1 MKFFN
6 SDKSGFLSFV
16 AKRMKALFAL
26 LFIIAGTSSVWGQSF
41 YVAGNGNGI
50 RGNWC
55 DGVDWSL
62 TSSLMTQQGNIYVKQ
77 FANLPA
83 NNDYQFKIVQ
93 DGNWDSGS
101 WGISN
106 VYSYSDNT
114 NMLSGTVNCTGV
126 GEGNIKFSL
135 SEEANVTIAFDFKN
149 KRVAVYASSVE
160 IGLIGSFINNWN
172 LEQQI
177 MGTTGDGVSY
187 TWDLSSSDISLNT
200 SDEFKFISGTSW
212 DNNNNQWGGHIGGA
226 YTIPASAST
235 DGTIYNVDIVHHK
248 DCGNVKFDAPLCPVT
263 IQKIE
268 LNVLTNDLKITT
280 GESSTEPDPVTP
292 IADSYVVTWAEPVY
306 DAEAGTVV
314 LSATVTAAENAGFA
328 LADGTFEAQI
338 NVVGLASSE
347 RTILSETNQYTISHT
362 ISGVAAN
369 QQIDYSLQIVTGGGN
384 PLVNTSDVQNL
395 NPQTYTVPKAEP
407 EPEPEPVSLY
417 LIGEGTVAQ
426 WNLAD
431 ALPFTY
437 ENGVYTWTGNL
448 TKNDEAFKILTSNTD
463 WEPAYVAETDR
474 FEVVPGKAIDL
485 YYREKLGDKQYT
497 WDDNKFKITED
508 GEYTIKVT
516 LGADNSGSMIV
527 TKKSDPVYAATIT
540 ADASA
545 SQETARQVVL
555 TSSLTEKSASTDL
568 SAATCQFQ
576 YKVAGAGEGTEY
588 SNLDASVEYST
599 EGASL
604 TTTALPQGGK
614 YLFRAVWTLNGEVV
628 ATSEPSEATCVYP
641 ILPELEM
648 FDVVWIPTYNTSDGS
663 VTITAEISA
672 KEDACFVMGQ
682 IAGLIANIFVGDTPQ
697 ATSMSNPSGAENNK
711 ATATAT
717 IQNVNEGQELA
728 YRLEFTTGASQ
739 QVLGRGGIQI
749 PGGTYVVEA
758 PEVHNSTVYLR
769 GDINGWAYDGID
781 DKYIGKT
788 YDDVNLFWDWSDSP
802 EEFVTTGESGGSKFK
817 FDDTTDGEW
826 GDGQWNNGSSDA
838 WIGEEQISDNKAV
851 FTAIKG
857 NSDELVG
864 NFWILPNIC
873 PATISR
879 IDLNVETNQLVIT
892 FDSYKKEFKDLWFR
906 SPIVEG
912 GWGDGISDPLGYG
925 VNPKY
930 QGQTSDGVVYV
941 WDWSGS
947 NAVTIDAGTNF
958 KFGEYIGNASWG
970 NTAYGGLE
978 AEDRNFTSADFG
990 NPLQTIAAAGYEFS
1004 PAEKVTIT
1012 GVTLNTE
1019 SMTVVF
1025 EGEAYVERFPV
1036 TVNTVNGDAGGAVV
1050 TEPADISN
1058 MAIGE
1063 TVTVTATANE
1073 GYVALFEETSGV
1085 KMTDTSDNVKVFTIT
1100 GANPVITVTFQVQCQ
1115 TVKPDFTISGQ
1126 FNVGVSVG
1134 GGLYEG
1140 TAVESG
1146 EPDPAKGYWSDGARF
1161 IQLTANNVPANYF
1174 EWECTTYAIDGVEKT
1189 IPDIAW
1195 KDKKKTSA
1203 RAELSLPGTYTF
1215 VCKARCNET
1224 DDWTI
1229 SKELTIT
1236 APAPEMGFNG
1246 NIVTNHAWGTP
1257 SWAGQRDGG
1266 YMQRVEGSLVW
1277 KSNGFT
1283 VDGFGDDEEYHFVV
1297 EQRYKLLGC
1306 VTNEGWTENNECGE
1320 SGESGKDNKINRSDL
1335 SFTNVAFNG
1344 NTPGHNFIAINNSGW
1359 TSGVDGTKLQLV
1371 VTMTGYDSY
1380 KVELVE
1386 YKEECQNIPTGF
1398 GISAQLNAG
1407 EAFPWVGEVV
1417 VSGSSTET
1425 GGYFADDHRTVTLS
1439 TSQVADNYEW
1449 VCVQYAIDGTLQTVN
1464 IADVVTINNSDQ
1476 RSATA
1481 TLNLP
1486 GDYTFQC
1493 TAACTDGTPV
1503 NSATVT
1509 ISTYPE
1515 MGFDGPIGTP
1525 ASVSDNGWNHA
1536 WAGQSG
1542 NGLLVRENASLKWS
1556 LTFVYQGVGST
1567 PNDFV
1572 VIQRY
1577 KRGCV
1582 TAPDGGEQ
1590 GWAGFTE
1597 CGAIVPGEPD
1607 LWGNK
1612 INASVIDLASGLGY
1626 ATTTEGDNFRADD
1639 LAAEQGWVAGVTELT
1654 LTVTMTDWD
1663 SYTVEL
1669 AKKQEQIKANYSSND
1684 ENMGTVTMKVGDTP
1698 IDNGADITA
1707 YIGQIVTLTATP
1719 AQGYK
1724 VASWEINVK
1733 VTESDRTTITPTLSG
1748 EGLNVV
1754 VTFER
1759 DCYSGVVYD
1768 LTGGGI
1774 ICADGGSTELSL
1786 NTLNNVTYQ
1795 LYKDGEVYVKAVPVQ
1810 GNGAAAKW
1818 TISEAGTY
1826 TAKAYD
1832 SRFAE
1837 CKEQAI
1843 DMKGSAVVTSVTA
1856 PKIKVNPG
1864 DNVHLTVLQAR
1875 SFTADVPVD
1884 WSIRSLPADT
1894 GGDYCKGDGYMISS
1908 QTDTSLVAKFL
1919 CVGTAKI
1926 TATMKDPNQNCM
1938 AEVTVHQ
1945 NGAENELCAPEPED
1959 MQ

>member
-26 LFIIAGTSSVWGQSF
+26 LFIIAGVQTLSAALVKGDWDGWQNHDLIPVADNEYYVDIKMTNAATDEFGIDFNGSF
-41 YVAGNGNGI
+41 YSLSNKTI
-50 RGNWC
+50 TNWC
-55 DGVDWSL
+55 SIENFYTNNSNCKFTHNAGTYRFRVWDEGNYKTLTITGIIVTIDQPVQNADGSYTITGRFTNANPGQQNIHTYQIVFSEGVGQGVGANEPATVGEDGSFSITKQLVEGQQYTCCARAIDGSIGNHDSEYITFTAEAATPESEPTVTDLYIFGVDNNWSNPSDEWKC
-62 TSSLMTQQGNIYVKQ
+62 TSVS
-77 FANLPA
+77 
-83 NNDYQFKIVQ
+83 Q
-93 DGNWDSGS
+93 DGN
-101 WGISN
+101 
-106 VYSYSDNT
+106 V
-114 NMLSGTVNCTGV
+114 
-126 GEGNIKFSL
+126 
-135 SEEANVTIAFDFKN
+135 
-149 KRVAVYASSVE
+149 
-160 IGLIGSFINNWN
+160 
-172 LEQQI
+172 
-177 MGTTGDGVSY
+177 Y
-187 TWDLSSSDISLNT
+187 TWDWPSPPKTFNGGTYFKVGAKNAENT
-200 SDEFKFISGTSW
+200 GID
-212 DNNNNQWGGHIGGA
+212 DNNNYGPSGSDATLDFNGVQSIVQTVVNSSQSKA
-226 YTIPASAST
+226 FTVSSATEIS
-235 DGTIYNVDIVHHK
+235 
-248 DCGNVKFDAPLCPVT
+248 
-263 IQKIE
+263 KIE
-268 LNVLTNDLKITT
+268 FNK
-280 GESSTEPDPVTP
+280 
-292 IADSYVVTWAEPVY
+292 
-306 DAEAGTVV
+306 
-314 LSATVTAAENAGFA
+314 SALTVTFYAPV
-328 LADGTFEAQI
+328 EA
-338 NVVGLASSE
+338 
-347 RTILSETNQYTISHT
+347 
-362 ISGVAAN
+362 
-369 QQIDYSLQIVTGGGN
+369 
-384 PLVNTSDVQNL
+384 P
-395 NPQTYTVPKAEP
+395 
-407 EPEPEPVSLY
+407 
-417 LIGEGTVAQ
+417 
-426 WNLAD
+426 
-431 ALPFTY
+431 
-437 ENGVYTWTGNL
+437 
-448 TKNDEAFKILTSNTD
+448 
-463 WEPAYVAETDR
+463 
-474 FEVVPGKAIDL
+474 
-485 YYREKLGDKQYT
+485 
-497 WDDNKFKITED
+497 
-508 GEYTIKVT
+508 
-516 LGADNSGSMIV
+516 
-527 TKKSDPVYAATIT
+527 DPVYAATIT
-540 ADASA
+540 AVASVAAQVSLA
-545 SQETARQVVL
+545 STLTETAAGTNL
-555 TSSLTEKSASTDL
+555 AT
-568 SAATCQFQ
+568 ATCVFQ
-576 YKVAGAGEGTEY
+576 YKAADAGDGAYAVMTGDDLSYSGEGATR
-588 SNLDASVEYST
+588 
-599 EGASL
+599 
-604 TTTALPQGGK
+604 TATLSQDMAAGD
-614 YLFRAVWTLNGEVV
+614 YVFRAVWTYNSAEVANAVTETVTIPSDTPTPTDIDFYVRGEKIGCTPSESGNCWGVASEEFK
-628 ATSEPSEATCVYP
+628 ATSKEGNVYVWNWTTEPKLMVGPFKIADANFSDANNYGLDNKTTINLTDGKWTGTLQV
-641 ILPELEM
+641 
-648 FDVVWIPTYNTSDGS
+648 NTASGDM
-663 VTITAEISA
+663 EIS
-672 KEDACFVMGQ
+672 EPGW
-682 IAGLIANIFVGDTPQ
+682 
-697 ATSMSNPSGAENNK
+697 
-711 ATATAT
+711 
-717 IQNVNEGQELA
+717 NV
-728 YRLEFTTGASQ
+728 
-739 QVLGRGGIQI
+739 
-749 PGGTYVVEA
+749 
-758 PEVHNSTVYLR
+758 
-769 GDINGWAYDGID
+769 
-781 DKYIGKT
+781 
-788 YDDVNLFWDWSDSP
+788 
-802 EEFVTTGESGGSKFK
+802 SK
-817 FDDTTDGEW
+817 
-826 GDGQWNNGSSDA
+826 
-838 WIGEEQISDNKAV
+838 
-851 FTAIKG
+851 
-857 NSDELVG
+857 
-864 NFWILPNIC
+864 
-873 PATISR
+873 
-879 IDLNVETNQLVIT
+879 IT
-892 FDSYKKEFKDLWFR
+892 FDYDTKILEIFATPVFKDIWFR
-906 SPIVEG
+906 SSIVEN
-912 GWGDGISDPLGYG
+912 GWGDDISDPIGSG
-925 VNPKY
+925 VSPKY
-930 QGQTSDGVVYV
+930 QGQTIDGKVYT

-947 NAVTIDAGTNF
+947 KAVTLESGTEF
-958 KFGEYIGNASWG
+958 KFGEYKGSSWAASG
-970 NTAYGGLE
+970 YAPNGQASV
-978 AEDRNFTSADFG
+978 TSADFG
-990 NPLQTIAAAGYEFS
+990 KEISVQVAAGNFS
-1004 PAEKVTIT
+1004 AGEKITIT
-1012 GVTLNTE
+1012 KITLNTE
-1019 SMTVVF
+1019 TLKLVL
-1025 EGEAYVERFPV
+1025 EGEQYKERFPV
-1036 TVNTVNGDAGGAVV
+1036 TVNTVNGEAGGTVT

-1146 EPDPAKGYWSDGARF
+1146 EPDPADGYWSDGARF
-1161 IQLTANNVPANYF
+1161 VQLTANSVTADSF

-1195 KDKKKTSA
+1195 TVQDKTSA
-1203 RAELSLPGTYTF
+1203 RADLVLPGTYTF

-1224 DDWTI
+1224 DEWTI

-1525 ASVSDNGWNHA
+1525 ANLTTENNGWNHA
-1536 WAGQSG
+1536 WAAEEN
-1542 NGLLVRENASLKWS
+1542 NGLLERQSGT
-1556 LTFVYQGVGST
+1556 LTWTNTFTYQNVNNLT
-1567 PNDFV
+1567 DFV

-1577 KRGCV
+1577 KLGCV
-1582 TAPDGGEQ
+1582 ATPKGYEDRPAYL
-1590 GWAGFTE
+1590 GWAGHDE
-1597 CGAIVPGEPD
+1597 CPGQSIVNS
-1607 LWGNK
+1607 GNK
-1612 INASVIDLASGLGY
+1612 INASANISFQGYAVSSNPGEQNMNFIASGEKVSSWISGE
-1626 ATTTEGDNFRADD
+1626 T
-1639 LAAEQGWVAGVTELT
+1639 QLT
-1654 LTVTMTDWD
+1654 LTVTMTGYD

-1669 AKKQEQIKANYSSND
+1669 AKKQEQIYANYSSNG
-1684 ENMGTVTMKVGDTP
+1684 ETMGTVTMKVGDTP

-1724 VASWEINVK
+1724 VASWEINGK

-1810 GNGAAAKW
+1810 GNGATAKW

-1938 AEVTVHQ
+1938 AEVTVTQ
-1945 NGAENELCAPEPED
+1945 NAAETEACAPEPED

>member
-6 SDKSGFLSFV
+6 SSKKWRFASLSI
-16 AKRMKALFAL
+16 AKYILAAL
-26 LFIIAGTSSVWGQSF
+26 LSLAGVQGVLAQYHIAGDGSAANGWTCGENWNPSGCAMSQSRNVYVYDSPELAAGTYLFRITNGTWDTTWGWSDVDSDKCTAIVADDGGDDHNVEITLNEASKVKIIFNPNAAAGHKITVYAGITPLYIRGDVNSWGDPSDWQGVSTDGINYTWEGTSLPTGNEGKTNLGGAFKIATAVNANGTWSWDDNFDFGGEESGTSIQISDTGITT
-41 YVAGNGNGI
+41 ATLRAKTEPGGNGNL
-50 RGNWC
+50 
-55 DGVDWSL
+55 S
-62 TSSLMTQQGNIYVKQ
+62 
-77 FANLPA
+77 
-83 NNDYQFKIVQ
+83 
-93 DGNWDSGS
+93 
-101 WGISN
+101 
-106 VYSYSDNT
+106 
-114 NMLSGTVNCTGV
+114 LSGNLQY
-126 GEGNIKFSL
+126 EG
-135 SEEANVTIAFDFKN
+135 
-149 KRVAVYASSVE
+149 AVYA
-160 IGLIGSFINNWN
+160 
-172 LEQQI
+172 
-177 MGTTGDGVSY
+177 T
-187 TWDLSSSDISLNT
+187 
-200 SDEFKFISGTSW
+200 
-212 DNNNNQWGGHIGGA
+212 
-226 YTIPASAST
+226 
-235 DGTIYNVDIVHHK
+235 
-248 DCGNVKFDAPLCPVT
+248 
-263 IQKIE
+263 
-268 LNVLTNDLKITT
+268 KITFNIST
-280 GESSTEPDPVTP
+280 KGLVIYTEPKQSPITP
-292 IADSYVVTWAEPVY
+292 TADSYVVTWAEPVY

-314 LSATVTAAENAGFA
+314 LSATVAAAENAGFA

-338 NVVGLASSE
+338 NVVGLANSA

-395 NPQTYTVPKAEP
+395 NPQTYTVPEAEP

-417 LIGEGTVAQ
+417 LIGAGTVAQ

-437 ENGVYTWTGNL
+437 ENGVYTWTGELAVN
-448 TKNDEAFKILTSNTD
+448 NEAFKILTSNTGWD
-463 WEPAYVAETDR
+463 PAYVAETNQ
-474 FEVVPGKAIDL
+474 FEVVLGEAIDL
-485 YYREKLGDKQYT
+485 HYREKSGDNQYT
-497 WDDNKFKITED
+497 WGDNKFKITKG

-516 LGADNSGSMIV
+516 LGGDNSGSMIV

-540 ADASA
+540 AEALVAEQVSLASTLT
-545 SQETARQVVL
+545 ETA
-555 TSSLTEKSASTDL
+555 AGTDL
-568 SAATCQFQ
+568 ATATCVFQ
-576 YKVAGAGEGTEY
+576 YKAADAGDEAYADMSET
-588 SNLDASVEYST
+588 ASVIYSD
-599 EGASL
+599 EGE
-604 TTTALPQGGK
+604 TRTATLIQSMAAGS
-614 YLFRAVWTLNGEVV
+614 YVFRAVWTYNSAEVANAVTETVTIPSDTPTPTDIEFYVRGEKIGCTPSEGGNCWGVASEEFK
-628 ATSEPSEATCVYP
+628 ATS
-641 ILPELEM
+641 
-648 FDVVWIPTYNTSDGS
+648 
-663 VTITAEISA
+663 
-672 KEDACFVMGQ
+672 KE
-682 IAGLIANIFVGDTPQ
+682 
-697 ATSMSNPSGAENNK
+697 
-711 ATATAT
+711 
-717 IQNVNEGQELA
+717 
-728 YRLEFTTGASQ
+728 
-739 QVLGRGGIQI
+739 
-749 PGGTYVVEA
+749 
-758 PEVHNSTVYLR
+758 
-769 GDINGWAYDGID
+769 
-781 DKYIGKT
+781 
-788 YDDVNLFWDWSDSP
+788 
-802 EEFVTTGESGGSKFK
+802 
-817 FDDTTDGEW
+817 
-826 GDGQWNNGSSDA
+826 
-838 WIGEEQISDNKAV
+838 
-851 FTAIKG
+851 G
-857 NSDELVG
+857 N
-864 NFWILPNIC
+864 
-873 PATISR
+873 
-879 IDLNVETNQLVIT
+879 
-892 FDSYKKEFKDLWFR
+892 
-906 SPIVEG
+906 
-912 GWGDGISDPLGYG
+912 
-925 VNPKY
+925 
-930 QGQTSDGVVYV
+930 VYV
-941 WDWSGS
+941 WDWASEPKLMVGPFKI
-947 NAVTIDAGTNF
+947 ADAKFSDENNYGLENKTEINLTDGKWTGTLRV
-958 KFGEYIGNASWG
+958 
-970 NTAYGGLE
+970 NTASGDMVIPEPGWNVSKITFDYDAKELLIE
-978 AEDRNFTSADFG
+978 AETSSSCQDLA
-990 NPLQTIAAAGYEFS
+990 
-1004 PAEKVTIT
+1004 
-1012 GVTLNTE
+1012 
-1019 SMTVVF
+1019 
-1025 EGEAYVERFPV
+1025 
-1036 TVNTVNGDAGGAVV
+1036 NG
-1050 TEPADISN
+1050 
-1058 MAIGE
+1058 
-1063 TVTVTATANE
+1063 
-1073 GYVALFEETSGV
+1073 
-1085 KMTDTSDNVKVFTIT
+1085 
-1100 GANPVITVTFQVQCQ
+1100 
-1115 TVKPDFTISGQ
+1115 FTISGQ
-1126 FNVGVSVG
+1126 FNAGVTVGD
-1134 GGLYEG
+1134 GLYEG

-1525 ASVSDNGWNHA
+1525 ASVSENGWNHA

-1597 CGAIVPGEPD
+1597 CDAIVPGEPD
-1607 LWGNK
+1607 FWGNK

-1626 ATTTEGDNFRADD
+1626 ASTTEGDNFRAND

-1654 LTVTMTDWD
+1654 LTVTMTGWD

-1669 AKKQEQIKANYSSND
+1669 AKKQEQIFANYSSNAPT
-1684 ENMGTVTMKVGDTP
+1684 MGTVAMKVGDIP
-1698 IDNGADITA
+1698 IDNGDDITG
-1707 YIGQIVTLTATP
+1707 YIGQQVTLTAMP
-1719 AQGYK
+1719 APGYK
-1724 VASWEINVK
+1724 VASWEINGK
-1733 VTESDRTTITPTLSG
+1733 VTESDNTTISPTLSG
-1748 EGLNVV
+1748 AGLNVV
-1754 VTFER
+1754 VTFKR
-1759 DCYSGVVYD
+1759 DCYSGIVYD
-1768 LTGGGI
+1768 LTGGGV
-1774 ICADGGSTELSL
+1774 ICANGGSTELSL

-1795 LYKDGEVYVKAVPVQ
+1795 LYKGSDPYGAAVEGNGEV
-1810 GNGAAAKW
+1810 AKW

-1826 TAKAYD
+1826 TAKSYD
-1832 SRFAE
+1832 SRFDD
-1837 CKEQAI
+1837 CKSQAI
-1843 DMKGSAVVTSVTA
+1843 DMNGSAVVTTA
-1856 PKIKVNPG
+1856 PAPEITVNPG

-1875 SFTADVPVD
+1875 SFTAKVPVD
-1884 WSIRSLPADT
+1884 WSIRSIPADT
-1894 GGDYCKGDGYMISS
+1894 GGTYCDDDGYMISS

-1919 CVGTAKI
+1919 CIGTAKI
-1926 TATMKDPNQNCM
+1926 TATMKAPNQNCM
-1938 AEVTVHQ
+1938 AEVTVTQ
-1945 NGAENELCAPEPED
+1945 NAAETEACAPEPED

>member
-26 LFIIAGTSSVWGQSF
+26 FFIIAGTSSVWGQNPELSWTYASDMSGWADAVGKSEYTF
-41 YVAGNGNGI
+41 IRQDVVFAGNNYTHYLDIEFQSAGTDNYKLIEDGKNWYGMETTIPYQCKWWEWKSGAGNTAFQHNAGKYRFYINANPDQRKITVTGI
-50 RGNWC
+50 FVTIEDEPVNNG
-55 DGVDWSL
+55 DGTYTITGHYTNANPS
-62 TSSLMTQQGNIYVKQ
+62 QQNIHEYLI
-77 FANLPA
+77 F
-83 NNDYQFKIVQ
+83 F
-93 DGNWDSGS
+93 SE
-101 WGISN
+101 
-106 VYSYSDNT
+106 
-114 NMLSGTVNCTGV
+114 GV
-126 GEGNIKFSL
+126 GHGVG
-135 SEEANVTIAFDFKN
+135 ANETATTVGED
-149 KRVAVYASSVE
+149 
-160 IGLIGSFINNWN
+160 GSFSITKQ
-172 LEQQI
+172 L
-177 MGTTGDGVSY
+177 
-187 TWDLSSSDISLNT
+187 
-200 SDEFKFISGTSW
+200 DEG
-212 DNNNNQWGGHIGGA
+212 Q
-226 YTIPASAST
+226 
-235 DGTIYNVDIVHHK
+235 
-248 DCGNVKFDAPLCPVT
+248 
-263 IQKIE
+263 
-268 LNVLTNDLKITT
+268 
-280 GESSTEPDPVTP
+280 
-292 IADSYVVTWAEPVY
+292 
-306 DAEAGTVV
+306 
-314 LSATVTAAENAGFA
+314 
-328 LADGTFEAQI
+328 
-338 NVVGLASSE
+338 
-347 RTILSETNQYTISHT
+347 QYTCCARVIDGSIGDHDSKYIT
-362 ISGVAAN
+362 FTAQAA
-369 QQIDYSLQIVTGGGN
+369 T
-384 PLVNTSDVQNL
+384 
-395 NPQTYTVPKAEP
+395 P
-407 EPEPEPVSLY
+407 EPEPTVTDLYIFGVDNNWSNPSDEWKCTSVSQD
-417 LIGEGTVAQ
+417 G
-426 WNLAD
+426 N
-431 ALPFTY
+431 
-437 ENGVYTWTGNL
+437 VYTWNWSSAPKTFNGSTYFKVGAKNATNTG
-448 TKNDEAFKILTSNTD
+448 I
-463 WEPAYVAETDR
+463 
-474 FEVVPGKAIDL
+474 
-485 YYREKLGDKQYT
+485 
-497 WDDNKFKITED
+497 DDNNNYGPSGSD
-508 GEYTIKVT
+508 VT
-516 LGADNSGSMIV
+516 LVFNGVQSIVQTVVNSSASKAFTVSAATEISQIV
-527 TKKSDPVYAATIT
+527 FDKAALTVTFYAPVETEDPVYAATIT

-545 SQETARQVVL
+545 SQQTARQVVL
-555 TSSLTEKSASTDL
+555 TSSLTETSASTDL

-576 YKVAGAGEGTEY
+576 YLSADAAEGTEY
-588 SNLDASVEYST
+588 SNLDAPVEYST

-682 IAGLIANIFVGDTPQ
+682 IVGLVANIFVDDASQ

-728 YRLEFTTGASQ
+728 YRLELTTGASQ

-769 GDINGWAYDGID
+769 GDINGWAYDGIE

-788 YDDVNLFWDWSDSP
+788 YDDVNVFWDWSDNP
-802 EEFVTTGESGGSKFK
+802 IEFESVGDNAGSKFK
-817 FDDTTDGEW
+817 FDDTTDGAW
-826 GDGQWNNGSSDA
+826 GDEQWNNGSSDA
-838 WIGEEQISDNKAV
+838 WIGEDQISDNKAT

-857 NSDELVG
+857 DPGDLG

-906 SPIVEG
+906 CPIVEG
-912 GWGDGISDPLGYG
+912 GWGDGISDPLAYG

-947 NAVTIDAGTNF
+947 NAVTVDSGVAF
-958 KFGEYIGNASWG
+958 KFGEYTGSSSWG
-970 NTAYGGLE
+970 NSGYAPNGQ
-978 AEDRNFTSADFG
+978 ASVTSADFG
-990 NPLQTIAAAGYEFS
+990 KYISVQVAAGNFS
-1004 PAEKVTIT
+1004 AGEKITIT
-1012 GVTLNTE
+1012 KITLNTE
-1019 SMTVVF
+1019 TLKLVL
-1025 EGEAYVERFPV
+1025 EGEQYKERFPV
-1036 TVNTVNGDAGGAVV
+1036 TVNTVNGEAGGTVT

-1283 VDGFGDDEEYHFVV
+1283 VDGFGDDEKYHFVV

-1306 VTNEGWTENNECGE
+1306 VTNEGWTEDGECG
-1320 SGESGKDNKINRSDL
+1320 GSGKDNKINRSDL

-1371 VTMTGYDSY
+1371 VTMNGYDSY

-1386 YKEECQNIPTGF
+1386 YKEECQNIQTGF

-1449 VCVQYAIDGTLQTVN
+1449 VCVQYAIDGTPQTVE
-1464 IADVVTINNSDQ
+1464 IADVVTISNPGQ
-1476 RSATA
+1476 QSATA

-1493 TAACTDGTPV
+1493 RAKCAADANYTESDP
-1503 NSATVT
+1503 VT
-1509 ISTYPE
+1509 ISVYPA
-1515 MGFDGPIGTP
+1515 MGMDGPILDGSWP
-1525 ASVSDNGWNHA
+1525 SHSI
-1536 WAGQSG
+1536 AGQSDHQLTRETG
-1542 NGLLVRENASLKWS
+1542 SLVWSKSFNCYDNGGTTDN
-1556 LTFVYQGVGST
+1556 YQ
-1567 PNDFV
+1567 FV
-1572 VIQRY
+1572 VIQQY
-1577 KRGCV
+1577 KNGCEAN
-1582 TAPDGGEQ
+1582 T
-1590 GWAGFTE
+1590 GWAGHEE
-1597 CGAIVPGEPD
+1597 CGPD
-1607 LWGNK
+1607 GAKFNNK
-1612 INASVIDLASGLGY
+1612 INNSQIFFEDGSVQFANVVANNY
-1626 ATTTEGDNFRADD
+1626 NFQLSDFPSTGA
-1639 LAAEQGWVAGVTELT
+1639 ELT
-1654 LTVTMTDWD
+1654 LTVTMNGWD

-1669 AKKQEQIKANYSSND
+1669 TKKIYANYSSNN
-1684 ENMGTVTMKVGDTP
+1684 ETMGTVTMEVGGTQ
-1698 IDNGADITA
+1698 IANGADITA
-1707 YIGQIVTLTATP
+1707 YKGQQVTLTATP

-1724 VASWEINVK
+1724 VASWKINGK
-1733 VTESDRTTITPTLSG
+1733 VTESDRTTISPTLSG
-1748 EGLNVV
+1748 AGLNVV
-1754 VTFER
+1754 VTFKR
-1759 DCYSGVVYD
+1759 DCYAGVAYD
-1768 LTGGGI
+1768 LTGGGV
-1774 ICADGGSTELSL
+1774 ICANGGSTELSL
-1786 NTLNNVTYQ
+1786 NTLNNVKYQ
-1795 LYKDGEVYVKAVPVQ
+1795 LYKKDVAYGEAVQ
-1810 GNGAAAKW
+1810 GNGEAAKW
-1818 TISEAGTY
+1818 TISEEGTY

-1832 SRFAE
+1832 SRFKE
-1837 CKEQAI
+1837 CEKQAI
-1843 DMKGSAVVTSVTA
+1843 DINGSAVVTTVTA
-1856 PKIKVNPG
+1856 PEITVNPG
-1864 DNVHLTVLQAR
+1864 KDVHLTVLQAR
-1875 SFTADVPVD
+1875 SFTAEVPVD
-1884 WSIRSLPADT
+1884 WSITDVTSD
-1894 GGDYCKGDGYMISS
+1894 GDYCTGDGYMISS

-1919 CVGTAKI
+1919 CIGTAKI
-1926 TATMKDPNQNCM
+1926 TATMKAPNQNCM

-1945 NGAENELCAPEPED
+1945 NGAENENCAPEPED
-1959 MQ
+1959 VQ